1 MNNISNIIKS
11 FCVIVVAV
19 IIPLP
24 GHSENISQKQ
34 ASKIAEAFF
43 NEAYGQY
50 VAAPKFVWNGRQL
63 TTDRLFSPFYVY
75 NHPRGGFV
83 IISADSKAFPVLGY
97 SLTSGFEKDKLTEEE
112 KELLKQYAHEIELI
126 RYDSRIPERAVAAWQ
141 NLPLT
146 INRAIHNPYDTP
158 EFEALDEDSREII
171 EAIDRR
177 NNSIMMP
184 TAVEFP
190 IYDASLYRD
199 YTLDD
204 VLEPAEE
211 IPFSFYNSFIEE
223 IKGEEN
229 ARLAKIEEIL
239 SPTDPMIEMLG
250 GAHFVITFPVEVIKT
265 SIYSLQGTRMQEKYY
280 KDTNVINLDLSS
292 LPSGFYVMMA
302 LGDDGRVY
310 GFKLFR

>member
-1 MNNISNIIKS
+1 MKGIKNILRG
-11 FCVIVVAV
+11 VAV
-19 IIPLP
+19 VGAMAFLP
-24 GHSENISQKQ
+24 SVGHAENITQKQ

-83 IISADSKAFPVLGY
+83 IISADSKAYPVLGY
-97 SLTSGFEKDKLTEEE
+97 SLTSRFDKDKLTEDE

-126 RYDSRIPERAVAAWQ
+126 RYDSRVPERAVAAWS
-141 NLPLT
+141 NLPLA
-146 INRAIHNPYDTP
+146 INKAINNPYDTP
-158 EFEALDEDSREII
+158 EFESLDEEDREFL

-211 IPFSFYNSFIEE
+211 IPFSFYNGFIEE
-223 IKGEEN
+223 IKGEEE
-229 ARLAKIEEIL
+229 ARLAAIEEII
-239 SPTDPMIEMLG
+239 SPSQPVVEMLG
-250 GAHFVITFPVEVIKT
+250 GAHFVISFPVDVVRT
-265 SIYSLQGTRMQEKYY
+265 SIYSLQGNRVMERYFKN
-280 KDTNVINLDLSS
+280 TNVVNLDLSS